1 MPVAGFH
8 VKPYAPA
15 VYWDR
20 RYREGRT
27 SGAGSEGAAAQAK
40 ADWLNALFAREKIA
54 SVIDW
59 GCGDGTVLALLDL
72 DPTYAGVDVS
82 STILDRNRAR
92 WPEHRW
98 MCEGGSGLSFADVPA
113 ELAVSSDVILHLV
126 DDADYDRHLAQV
138 FGSSDRFVAI
148 HGTDHDGGRTARHV
162 RWRHWTPDVAD
173 RFPEWRLIEEPAW
186 APQVPGW
193 WLYQW

>member
-15 VYWDR
+15 AYWDR

-27 SGAGSEGAAAQAK
+27 SGAGSEGAAAAAK
-40 ADWLNALFAREKIA
+40 AAWLNALFAREKIA

-59 GCGDGTVLALLDL
+59 GCGDGAVLALLAL
-72 DPTYAGVDVS
+72 DGVSYDGVDVS
-82 STILDRNRAR
+82 STILARNRAR

-98 MCEGGSGLSFADVPA
+98 ICEGGSGLSFADVPA
-113 ELAVSSDVILHLV
+113 GLAVSSDVILHLV

-138 FGSSDRFVAI
+138 FGSASRFVAI

-162 RWRHWTPDVAD
+162 RWRHWTPDVAA
-173 RFPEWRLIEEPAW
+173 RYPQWGLIEQPT
-186 APQVPGW
+186 QQPGW
-193 WLYQW
+193 WLYERR